1 MTTTRTI
8 RTRGLEVFLREA
20 GQDRPGEDPVVL
32 LHGFPQTSH
41 MWRHQLPVLGER
53 FRVYAPDTRGYGGT
67 EKPRIRVTRDLLAR
81 DVVDLLDALGIERA
95 RLVGHDWGG
104 IIAAA
109 TALKHPDRVSRL
121 ALIDTLVSVWITW
134 GIHGYWFKCEPEA
147 ERFFEAHHRAFIR
160 SVFAGEPT
168 PYGGPPESPWAGVE
182 GSEGS
187 AALDGFDPTRFWS
200 AEDVAHYEQAFS
212 DPGAWFHAVEYYRH
226 ALPFHVARP
235 DPEATG
241 GMSFEYRT
249 SRDVAAMWKHE
260 GLLASRVGERVHGLR
275 NRRTG
280 RFVMRG
286 RRSTCSVL
294 PGAPGLRG
302 RKAAAGRLHPDR
314 QPLRGLLRAPLRP
327 AHTGRPLRHFI
338 SSRRRLSERTRCYL
352 VPDRDDLRRRV
363 ATHSSVRSDCPVV
376 EDWIRVTPPATS
388 GRRPDMSPS
397 TTIRE
402 PGLLEDA
409 TARAGRY
416 LDSLADRAVAADPVA
431 VEKVFESAAA
441 CPRRRRRLEPFSPSS
456 TRSRRTRRSRARGRA
471 SSDSCTAARCLGGR
485 ERARDGLG
493 PERSA

>member
-226 ALPFHVARP
+226 ALPFHVR
-235 DPEATG
+235 
-241 GMSFEYRT
+241 
-249 SRDVAAMWKHE
+249 
-260 GLLASRVGERVHGLR
+260 
-275 NRRTG
+275 
-280 RFVMRG
+280 
-286 RRSTCSVL
+286 
-294 PGAPGLRG
+294 
-302 RKAAAGRLHPDR
+302 
-314 QPLRGLLRAPLRP
+314 
-327 AHTGRPLRHFI
+327 
-338 SSRRRLSERTRCYL
+338 
-352 VPDRDDLRRRV
+352 
-363 ATHSSVRSDCPVV
+363 
-376 EDWIRVTPPATS
+376 
-388 GRRPDMSPS
+388 
-397 TTIRE
+397 
-402 PGLLEDA
+402 
-409 TARAGRY
+409 
-416 LDSLADRAVAADPVA
+416 
-431 VEKVFESAAA
+431 
-441 CPRRRRRLEPFSPSS
+441 
-456 TRSRRTRRSRARGRA
+456 
-471 SSDSCTAARCLGGR
+471 
-485 ERARDGLG
+485 
-493 PERSA
+493 